1 MNEMDKQ
8 FQLNELLL
16 LSLEGDITPEQVD
29 RLNQWIIDDPSL
41 AAGYLDF
48 IGIYSELS
56 PHGDMGHISVP
67 EESSET
73 QLYDRLLQSLAAEE
87 ETAPQLDLV
96 VPAPPQQA
104 IIQKVDR
111 QKGVYK
117 LSRSSLLTFIVSA
130 AAILFIAVFLYI
142 SPTATTEVATL
153 TDSIDAVFA
162 GGRSP
167 VPGGRLLNRPTPVWL
182 QKGILKIKFD
192 YGAEVVIEGPA
203 QFTLNSAETM
213 TLHSGRLFAHVPSRS
228 KGFKVETPIAA
239 VIDLGTAF
247 GVKVDFDGTSDIHL
261 FTGKASLIPGAKG
274 QTGEG
279 QILTSGQARCVDP
292 AGQVAEMA
300 VRQDAFV
307 RDIDSQTG
315 LVWRGQPHL
324 DLADIV
330 TGGNGFGGGNPM
342 KVIDP
347 ENGRVMDYV
356 QRGSGTRMAASS
368 FSRVDALSYIDGVF
382 VPNGGQGPV
391 VVSSAGTL
399 FAECPKT
406 SGGVRKDIC
415 VLNKVYESEGDSLAV
430 GELAFGYPQRPAISM
445 HANIGITVDLEAI
458 RKDLPAFD
466 ITYFEAVCAIAASRS
481 AAGGVQLGRADF
493 WILIDGQV
501 RKSVAGAPIGFFET
515 VRIPLQPS
523 DRFLTLMT
531 TDHLESAELDPIHS
545 DRCFF
550 GDPVLGIV
558 PAER

>member
-16 LSLEGDITPEQVD
+16 LSLEGDITPEQIE

-73 QLYDRLLQSLAAEE
+73 QLYDRLLQSLAMEE
-87 ETAPQLDLV
+87 ETAPPLDLETSL
-96 VPAPPQQA
+96 PPPRE

-117 LSRSSLLTFIVSA
+117 VSKSSLLTFIVSA
-130 AAILFIAVFLYI
+130 AAVLFLGVFLYI
-142 SPTATTEVATL
+142 SPPAATAVATL

-162 GGRSP
+162 GGRSL
-167 VPGGRLLNRPTPVWL
+167 VPGGRLFNRSTPVWL
-182 QKGILKIKFD
+182 QKGIVKIKFD
-192 YGAEVVIEGPA
+192 YGAEAVIEGPA

-213 TLHSGRLFAHVPSRS
+213 TLHFGRLYAHVPSRS
-228 KGFKVETPIAA
+228 KGFKVETPIAT

-261 FTGKASLIPGAKG
+261 FTGKASLIPGVKG
-274 QTGEG
+274 QTGDG
-279 QILTSGQARCVDP
+279 QILTSGQARCVDSS
-292 AGQVAEMA
+292 GQVKEMA
-300 VRQDAFV
+300 VREDAFV

-315 LVWRGQPHL
+315 LVWRGQLCL

-330 TGGNGFGGGNPM
+330 TGGNGFGSGNPM

-347 ENGRVMDYV
+347 ENGRFMDYIR
-356 QRGSGTRMAASS
+356 RGSGTRMAASS
-368 FSRVDALSYIDGVF
+368 YSRVEALRYIDGVF
-382 VPNGGQGPV
+382 VPDGGLGPV
-391 VVSSAGTL
+391 AISSAGTL
-399 FAECPKT
+399 FTECPDT
-406 SGGVRKDIC
+406 SGGVRKDIS
-415 VLNKVYESEGDSLAV
+415 VLNKVYESEGDTLTV
-430 GELAFGYPQRPAISM
+430 GEMAFGYPQRPAISM
-445 HANIGITVDLEAI
+445 HANIGLTLDLEAI
-458 RKDLPAFD
+458 RKDLRTFD
-466 ITYFEAVCAIAASRS
+466 ITYFEAICAIATSRA

-493 WILIDGQV
+493 RILIDGQV
-501 RKSVAGAPIGFFET
+501 RKTVAGSPIGFFET
-515 VRIPLQPS
+515 VRIPIQPT

-531 TDHLESAELDPIHS
+531 TDHLESAEQDPIHS

>member
-16 LSLEGDITPEQVD
+16 LSLEGDITPEQAA

-48 IGIYSELS
+48 IGMYSELS

-73 QLYDRLLQSLAAEE
+73 QLYDRLLQSLAMEE
-87 ETAPQLDLV
+87 ETAPQIDLQTPL
-96 VPAPPQQA
+96 PAPPE
-104 IIQKVDR
+104 IIRKVDR

-213 TLHSGRLFAHVPSRS
+213 TLHSGRLFAHVPGRS

-315 LVWRGQPHL
+315 LVWRGQTHL

-330 TGGNGFGGGNPM
+330 TGGNGFGSGNPM

-347 ENGRVMDYV
+347 ESGRVMEYV
-356 QRGSGTRMAASS
+356 RRGSGTRMAASS
-368 FSRVDALSYIDGVF
+368 YSRVDALSYIDGVV
-382 VPNGGQGPV
+382 VPDGGKGPV
-391 VVSSAGTL
+391 VVSSTGTL
-399 FAECPKT
+399 FAECPDT
-406 SGGVRKDIC
+406 SGGVRKDIS
-415 VLNKVYESEGDSLAV
+415 VLNKVYEFEGDSLTV
-430 GELAFGYPQRPAISM
+430 GELAFGFPQRPAISM
-445 HANIGITVDLEAI
+445 HANIGLTIDLEAI

-466 ITYFEAVCAIAASRS
+466 ITYFEAVCAIAASRT

-501 RKSVAGAPIGFFET
+501 RKSLAGAPIGFFET
-515 VRIPLQPS
+515 VRIPIHPS

-531 TDHLESAELDPIHS
+531 TDHLESAEQDPIHS

-550 GDPVLGIV
+550 GEPVLGIV
-558 PAER
+558 PTER